1 MRLKFSLWSKSYEY
15 WEKLSNSD
23 NKSFLSESIWH
34 TEKEQ
39 TSLRQILPVFLC
51 VLYLMPVPD
60 IPEKNQNRRQ
70 NMHYYS
76 QTRVIPFYVFDP
88 EGNLMG
94 ETLLIFD
101 GELVLESFKE
111 LAYLGFRFILW
122 VDLGIFLCMGERW
135 KWLTRWLNL
144 RLM

>member
-1 MRLKFSLWSKSYEY
+1 
-15 WEKLSNSD
+15 
-23 NKSFLSESIWH
+23 
-34 TEKEQ
+34 
-39 TSLRQILPVFLC
+39 
-51 VLYLMPVPD
+51 MPVPD

-94 ETLLIFD
+94 ETLLILD

-111 LAYLGFRFILW
+111 LAYLGFRFIL
-122 VDLGIFLCMGERW
+122 
-135 KWLTRWLNL
+135 
-144 RLM
+144 